1 MKHFHLEKD
10 IIKKNELLQIENNIL
25 RLKQQT
31 VQSIIQIG
39 LELLKAKEKLSYG
52 EWGKW
57 LEKRIEISQRTA
69 NQFMRIA
76 KEFGSDSQA
85 ISNLDIT
92 KVYLLMELPT
102 ENRDDFIANNDLK
115 NMTTREIK
123 GKIKNYK
130 KNNDIWKIVDKE
142 RDENKY
148 EIQIGELKSLP
159 NHEKYFGTIKGTNY
173 IDFLS
178 SIQKYGVIH
187 PIIITRDKVIVDG
200 HERVRACNDLGL
212 QTIPATYL
220 CCENEKNLSLKDL
233 LLHMFFH
240 YNMHTRSSMFYL
252 ANAWDERYF
261 GDIEKAEYYINKFIN
276 EGEQID
282 KELEEWKE
290 KAKQFIEEERQKKM

>member
-1 MKHFHLEKD
+1 MKQFYLGKD

-31 VQSIIQIG
+31 VQNIIQIG
-39 LELLKAKEKLSYG
+39 LELIKAKEKLSHG

-57 LEKRIEISQRTA
+57 LEERIEFSQRTA

-76 KEFGSDSQA
+76 KEFGSDSKA

-115 NMTTREIK
+115 NMTTREMK

-130 KNNDIWKIVDKE
+130 QDNDIWKIVDKE

-148 EIQIGELKSLP
+148 EVQIGELKSLP

-200 HERVRACNDLGL
+200 HERVRACKDLGL

>member
-31 VQSIIQIG
+31 VQNIIQIG
-39 LELLKAKEKLSYG
+39 LELLKAKEKLSHG

-57 LEKRIEISQRTA
+57 LEERIEFSQRTA

-76 KEFGSDSQA
+76 KEFGSNSQA

-115 NMTTREIK
+115 NMTTRDIK
-123 GKIKNYK
+123 RKIKNYK
-130 KNNDIWKIVDKE
+130 QNNDIWKIVDKE
-142 RDENKY
+142 KDENKY
-148 EIQIGELKSLP
+148 EIQISELKSLP

-178 SIQKYGVIH
+178 SIQKYGVVR

-220 CCENEKNLSLKDL
+220 CCKNEKNLSLKDL
-233 LLHMFFH
+233 LLHMFFN
-240 YNMHTRSSMFYL
+240 YNMHTRSYMFYL
-252 ANAWDERYF
+252 ANAWDECYF
-261 GDIEKAEYYINKFIN
+261 GDSEKAEYYMNKFNN

-282 KELEEWKE
+282 KELEEWRE
-290 KAKQFIEEERQKKM
+290 KAKKFIEEERQKKM